1 MMTYYVQR
9 EKMVHYKS
17 MYYKQLR
24 SQANLITQSEWL
36 ELSDESKADMM
47 EVPPLDLFWRGWGIL
62 LMLSLMY
69 QYDY

>member
-1 MMTYYVQR
+1 
-9 EKMVHYKS
+9 MVHYKS

-47 EVPPLDLFWRGWGIL
+47 EVSPFDLF
-62 LMLSLMY
+62 
-69 QYDY
+69 